1 MDLEAES
8 IVSIDTGMST
18 DIAKSCNKLLE
29 AQKEISTVE
38 EELKK
43 LKNVEATLSEQT
55 IPNLMQQ
62 AGVSLIK
69 LKDGSSVEVKPF
81 YAARI
86 VASRSDEAFSWL
98 RDNGHGDLI
107 KHQVTLEFGM
117 KQDNE
122 AKSIVEELKQKGL
135 PVQQKL
141 SVHPSTLRSFV
152 KDQIQ
157 DLGKDVPVELFNT
170 YVGSKTKLT
179 MKE

>member
-1 MDLEAES
+1 
-8 IVSIDTGMST
+8 
-18 DIAKSCNKLLE
+18 
-29 AQKEISTVE
+29 
-38 EELKK
+38 
-43 LKNVEATLSEQT
+43 
-55 IPNLMQQ
+55 
-62 AGVSLIK
+62 
-69 LKDGSSVEVKPF
+69 
-81 YAARI
+81 
-86 VASRSDEAFSWL
+86 
-98 RDNGHGDLI
+98 LI

-141 SVHPSTLRSFV
+141 FVHPSTLRSFV

-170 YVGSKTKLT
+170 YVGTKTKLT